1 MNARVGIQKDEDF
14 NVYHLGYIWND
25 TFFPV
30 ISMYS
35 LEDLGDMSGMIT
47 NYYIDELWE
56 KDRNDGEFLAGNI
69 KDFINS
75 IE

>member
-14 NVYHLGYIWND
+14 NVYHLGYIFKD

-56 KDRNDGEFLAGNI
+56 KDRNDGEFLDSNI